1 MMDRY
6 CFVRVTRLWVC
17 TSLKIVR
24 FTFNKDQNVQI
35 LRQVCLLCLALQIFL
50 FNVYIII
57 QYFPSVPKTILTN

>member
-35 LRQVCLLCLALQIFL
+35 LRQVCLALQIFL
-50 FNVYIII
+50 FI
-57 QYFPSVPKTILTN
+57 